1 MTHSKPNLRVL
12 EVGAGTGAST
22 RTVLKDLAPSDE
34 RILYSK
40 YTFTDISAGL
50 LFAAK
55 ENLKTFPNMEYATL
69 DISQDPAEQGF
80 EDRQFDL
87 ILATNVIHATKSL
100 RDSLENI
107 QKVSFFVLSP
117 LSHLIGL
124 RKTSE
129 DSTNSEILASSS
141 SG

>member
-1 MTHSKPNLRVL
+1 LTHSKPNLRVL

-22 RTVLKDLAPSDE
+22 RTILKDLAPSDE

-55 ENLKTFPNMEYATL
+55 ENFKTFPNMEYATL

-80 EDRQFDL
+80 EDR
-87 ILATNVIHATKSL
+87 L
-100 RDSLENI
+100 RPDPRHERHPCN
-107 QKVSFFVLSP
+107 
-117 LSHLIGL
+117 
-124 RKTSE
+124 
-129 DSTNSEILASSS
+129 EIS
-141 SG
+141 SGQSGKHSEGEFFCAFSLVSSHRSPQDF